1 MTQTDRQQREF
12 YQRTGLALL
21 GISFEQAMA
30 KPALRIAIEC
40 GAKSGKKGK
49 AVPCDDGITGM
60 KS

>member
-30 KPALRIAIEC
+30 KRALRIAIEC

-49 AVPCDDGITGM
+49 PSPVTTALPG
-60 KS
+60 